1 MKTTTPNFYLLQYDY
16 SNLLPSPVYRLLLS
30 PTFSS
35 IQTTPISYLLQYID
49 YSYFLPFPVYRLL
62 LSPTFSCIETTPISY
77 LLQYIFF
84 FSLRHELQLLLG
96 LKLKAVQGGR
106 EQQPQ
111 HNLQQENYNKIFIK
125 TYITSYTKIESLLN
139 TKSFS

>member
-1 MKTTTPNFYLLQYDY
+1 MKTTTPNFYLLQYIDQ
-16 SNLLPSPVYRLLLS
+16 SHLLPSPEYRLLQS

-49 YSYFLPFPVYRLL
+49 YSYFLPFPVYRLI
-62 LSPTFSCIETTPISY
+62 LSAAFSSIETTPISY

-111 HNLQQENYNKIFIK
+111 HNLQQENYNQIFTK

-139 TKSFS
+139 TKP